1 MGLATSTAISLA
13 GLALATGSSA
23 AGFAQLGKQ
32 NRLRKKAENAAE
44 KALEEAKEKIDVNY
58 ARQLQVPLESYR
70 RAMREST
77 AQQKQLLEAVQ
88 EGDQRG
94 VAASVGKIGAAGT
107 QNLANIRDLMGKQ
120 LYDRDVA
127 IARED
132 ARIAGKLAD
141 IGLAEVEGAQIAAAE
156 AQKLGAQ
163 AGQGAL
169 QGLGEAG
176 LQAASLAALYPTKK
190 TTTTTPPGASVE
202 EIMAQDA
209 EFMTGVPGTL
219 AHQKAFPESYLGVG
233 RNILNIEEEE
243 EVSDSKLTDS
253 TSNLENILDEK
264 TQTHTIKEGD
274 TLYKLSQT
282 YGISLD
288 ELKRLNPGIDATNI
302 QIDDEIRLK

>member
-1 MGLATSTAISLA
+1 MAIATSTAISIA
-13 GLALATGSSA
+13 GLAIAAGSSA
-23 AGFAQLGKQ
+23 AGFAQQGKQ

-107 QNLANIRDLMGKQ
+107 QNLANIRDLMSKQ

-141 IGLAEVEGAQIAAAE
+141 IGLAEVEGAQVAAAE
-156 AQKLGAQ
+156 AQKLASQ

-169 QGLGEAG
+169 QGLGQAG
-176 LQAASLAALYPTKK
+176 LQAASLAALYPTQK
-190 TTTTTPPGASVE
+190 TTTTTPEITGGAVDVDTS
-202 EIMAQDA
+202 
-209 EFMTGVPGTL
+209 TGTVTL
-219 AHQKAFPESYLGVG
+219 DPQPKSTTPITSSTLPPLPPLGD
-233 RNILNIEEEE
+233 NITGGVTENLNQT
-243 EVSDSKLTDS
+243 LTE
-253 TSNLENILDEK
+253 TL
-264 TQTHTIKEGD
+264 TPQTHTVKKDD
-274 TLYKLSQT
+274 TLYKLSET

-288 ELKRLNPGIDATNI
+288 ELIRLNPKIDPTNI
-302 QIDDEIRLK
+302 QIGAKIILK

>member
-1 MGLATSTAISLA
+1 MGVATALSAA
-13 GLALATGSSA
+13 GLAIAAGSSA
-23 AGFAQLGKQ
+23 AGFAQQGKQ

-107 QNLANIRDLMGKQ
+107 QNLANIRDLMSKQ

-169 QGLGEAG
+169 QGLGQAG
-176 LQAASLAALYPTKK
+176 LQAASLAALYPTQK
-190 TTTTTPPGASVE
+190 TTTTTPGASVE
-202 EIMAQDA
+202 EIMDQDA
-209 EFMTGVPGTL
+209 EFMKNVPGTPG
-219 AHQKAFPESYLGVG
+219 HQKAFPELYLGGVG
-233 RNILNIEEEE
+233 NISNIEEEE

-264 TQTHTIKEGD
+264 TQTHTVKKGD

-288 ELKRLNPGIDATNI
+288 ELKRLNPGIDPTNI
-302 QIDDEIRLK
+302 QIDDEIILK